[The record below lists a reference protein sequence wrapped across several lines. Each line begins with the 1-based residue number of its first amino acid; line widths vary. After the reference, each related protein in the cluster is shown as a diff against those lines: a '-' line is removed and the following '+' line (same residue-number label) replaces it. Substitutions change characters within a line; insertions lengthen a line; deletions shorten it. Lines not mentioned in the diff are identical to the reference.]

1 MYRSDRRKDDLPALI
16 HERGLLIQHAVDVEQ
31 GAAQRYGMVVRISG
45 DGLRDNSGDGLRVKP
60 SPR

>member
-1 MYRSDRRKDDLPALI
+1 M
-16 HERGLLIQHAVDVEQ
+16 EQ
-31 GAAQRYGMVVRISG
+31 GAAQRHGMVVRISG

>member
-1 MYRSDRRKDDLPALI
+1 M
-16 HERGLLIQHAVDVEQ
+16 EQ
-31 GAAQRYGMVVRISG
+31 GAAPRYRMVVRISG